1 MNRLFSRSVVGA
13 GMLLCGIV
21 AQAQYYPGQRYPGRD
36 DGYGSYGGYRG
47 GNRDYALFDRVQVD
61 LDRAA
66 ANSYMSGGDRRR
78 VQKARQD
85 LADFQNRWSRGR
97 FDRHELDEAIGRVQS
112 VVNISRLSY
121 RDRAALQDDLYRMR
135 EFRAYQ
141 SQGGDRYGYGYRR

>member
-1 MNRLFSRSVVGA
+1 MNRLFSTSFVGI
-13 GMLLCGIV
+13 GMLLYGV
-21 AQAQYYPGQRYPGRD
+21 AAQAQYYPGQRYPGRD
-36 DGYGSYGGYRG
+36 DGYGNGGYRG
-47 GNRDYALFDRVQVD
+47 GDRSYALFDRVRVD

-78 VQKARQD
+78 VQKARHD

-112 VVNISRLSY
+112 VVNSSRLSY
-121 RDRAALQDDLYRMR
+121 RDRAALQDDLSRMR

-141 SQGGDRYGYGYRR
+141 AQGGDRYGDGYRR

>member
-1 MNRLFSRSVVGA
+1 MNRLFSRSVVGI
-13 GMLLCGIV
+13 GMLLCGIA

-36 DGYGSYGGYRG
+36 DGYGNGGYRG
-47 GNRDYALFDRVQVD
+47 GDRSYALFDRVRVD

-85 LADFQNRWSRGR
+85 LADFQNRWSRGK
-97 FDRHELDEAIGRVQS
+97 FDRHELDEAIGRVQG

-141 SQGGDRYGYGYRR
+141 GQSNDRYGDGYRR